1 MQGTDENRVNLGN
14 QMTPERKTIEKILKE
29 IERILEKET
38 NMTLEEAKI
47 ISKLSLSVSN
57 LNMRTPF

>member
-47 ISKLSLSVSN
+47 ISKKRGKN
-57 LNMRTPF
+57 ARNRRK